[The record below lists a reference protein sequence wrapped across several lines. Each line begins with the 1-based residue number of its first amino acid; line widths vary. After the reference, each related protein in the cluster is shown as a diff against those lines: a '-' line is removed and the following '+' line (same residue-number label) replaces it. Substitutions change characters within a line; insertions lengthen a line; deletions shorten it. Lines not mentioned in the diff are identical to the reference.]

1 MAKSSKA
8 QTTTKQGQENPNITV
23 QEVMQQIGITAFHID
38 FMKNPEDALLSYRL
52 TSKENSDGEE
62 LNRRLLEKWET
73 LNFERI
79 IKAVVKKTGADPEQL
94 RDPQRRTPEQERA
107 ILEEGAREQAARVDL
122 FFKSRYYQAF
132 CILNEI
138 EGNYQDQH
146 ENDPA
151 YIGTKEQAALYFFA
165 THKDIKPDE
174 IEPLTDKQKKELTA
188 LFYRMDKFYLN
199 DTTPKS
205 GNEDIDG
212 YNALIRFINSENK
225 NPQEIIA
232 VLQSVIPSKHI
243 MANNSLMN
251 KLTSSE
257 IINAGAFDLQV
268 SNQKGKRKEITA
280 YTMVSYDQDKNEK
293 GELIQSKLTEYERQ
307 VSDAII
313 TIWEESKKAGLPPEF
328 TTDMVYRYMPGSG
341 DRPSA
346 QQAGAITRT
355 IEKFRRLPIYI
366 DITEEMRARGVI
378 SDQETLTFDDNYLSA
393 IRVKRKIK
401 NGGQTVTAYHLH
413 TEPLIYTYCK
423 MTNQLITVSPKL
435 LEVKKVKKGKLTKE
449 AVAMTQERQAIT
461 GYLLRRIAIM
471 KRDRKNKKSV
481 QSNIILF
488 STLFDAIGVT
498 TPDKQKAADI
508 RKFCFDVLE
517 YYKAEKYIT
526 GYDKQIKGRSIAGII
541 IEL

>member
-8 QTTTKQGQENPNITV
+8 QTTTKQEQENPNITV

-38 FMKNPEDALLSYRL
+38 YMKNPEDALLSYRL
-52 TSKENSDGEE
+52 TSKENSDEEE
-62 LNRRLLEKWET
+62 LNVRLLKKWET

-257 IINAGAFDLQV
+257 IINADAFDLQV

-293 GELIQSKLTEYERQ
+293 GELILSKLTEYERQ

-313 TIWEESKKAGLPPEF
+313 TIWEESTKAGLPPEF

-355 IEKFRRLPIYI
+355 IEKFRNLSIYI
-366 DITEEMRARGVI
+366 DITEEMRSRGVI
-378 SDQETLTFDDNYLSA
+378 PDNENLVFDDKYISA

-413 TEPLIYTYCK
+413 TEPLILTYCK

-435 LEVKKVKKGKLTKE
+435 LEIKKVKKGKLTKE

>member
-1 MAKSSKA
+1 MSKSIKAKTITP
-8 QTTTKQGQENPNITV
+8 TTEQKTPDITI

-38 FMKNPEDALLSYRL
+38 FMKNPEDALLSYRV
-52 TSKENSDGEE
+52 TSKENSEGEE
-62 LNRRLLEKWET
+62 LNRRLFEKWET
-73 LNFERI
+73 LSFERL
-79 IKAVVKKTGADPEQL
+79 IKIVAKKTGADPEQL
-94 RDPQRRTPEQERA
+94 RDPQRRTPEQQRA

-122 FFKSRYYQAF
+122 FFKSRYYQAL
-132 CILNEI
+132 CVLDEI

-146 ENDPA
+146 ENNNA
-151 YIGTKEQAALYFFA
+151 YIGIKEQAALYFFA
-165 THKDIKPDE
+165 THKDIMPNE
-174 IEPLTDKQKKELTA
+174 TEPLTDKQKKELTA

-199 DTTPKS
+199 DTTQES
-205 GNEDIDG
+205 GNEEIDG
-212 YNALIRFINSENK
+212 FNALIRFINSENK
-225 NPQEIIA
+225 NPKEIIA

-251 KLTSSE
+251 EITSKKA
-257 IINAGAFDLQV
+257 INAGAFDLDV
-268 SNQKGKRKEITA
+268 GKKRKLTA

-293 GELIQSKLTEYERQ
+293 GELILSKLTEYERQ

-313 TIWEESKKAGLPPEF
+313 TIWEESTKAGLPPEF

-355 IEKFRRLPIYI
+355 IEKFRNLSIYI
-366 DITEEMRARGVI
+366 DITEEMRSRGVI
-378 SDQETLTFDDNYLSA
+378 PDNENLVFDDKYISA

-413 TEPLIYTYCK
+413 TEPLILTYCK
-423 MTNQLITVSPKL
+423 MTKQLITVSPKL
-435 LEVKKVKKGKLTKE
+435 LEIKKVKKGKLTKE

>member
-8 QTTTKQGQENPNITV
+8 QTTTKQEQENPNITV

-38 FMKNPEDALLSYRL
+38 YMKNPEDALLSYRL

-151 YIGTKEQAALYFFA
+151 YIGTKEQATLYFFA

-199 DTTPKS
+199 DTTQKS

-251 KLTSSE
+251 EITSKKA
-257 IINAGAFDLQV
+257 INAGAFDLDV
-268 SNQKGKRKEITA
+268 GKKRKLTA

-293 GELIQSKLTEYERQ
+293 GELILSKLTEYERQ

-313 TIWEESKKAGLPPEF
+313 TIWEESTKAGLPPEF

-355 IEKFRRLPIYI
+355 IEKFRNLSIYI
-366 DITEEMRARGVI
+366 DITDEMRARGVI
-378 SDQETLTFDDNYLSA
+378 PDNENLVFDDKYISA
-393 IRVKRKIK
+393 IRVKRRIK

-413 TEPLIYTYCK
+413 TEPLILTYCK

-435 LEVKKVKKGKLTKE
+435 LEVKKVKKGKLTTE

-471 KRDRKNKKSV
+471 KRDKKNKKSK
-481 QSNIILF
+481 QSDTILF
-488 STLFDAIGVT
+488 STLFDAIGIT